1 MHVVLP
7 VPYIPNL
14 LGLVLFWNYTPGK
27 KKVHLL
33 LLHTKVLDAEK
44 RKKNHSK
51 YSNNL
56 ILHWF
61 IIESL

>member
-7 VPYIPNL
+7 VSYIPNL
-14 LGLVLFWNYTPGK
+14 LGLVLFWNYTHGK

-44 RKKNHSK
+44 RKKITQNI
-51 YSNNL
+51 L
-56 ILHWF
+56 I
-61 IIESL
+61 I